1 MLLLAHME
9 LLATGIELVTL
20 ILGVS
25 KSNGIKTSA
34 NRTGILSMRRKCNLI
49 NTLLIQ
55 DWLRARRDVLL
66 LNAKSTWVH
75 ALLHT
80 FMNGR
85 SGNLLGMSHLLHLW
99 HINRLVM
106 LVMVHVCVLTLLLL
120 LLLLLSFSFAT
131 VVVFFIGCAT
141 IVLHSFFS
149 GILLSN
155 ANLLFPPLPFRGL
168 LLLLSPPLNITDPNV
183 RIPSLSEDDDDV
195 VVPVPVGGTSN
206 RIPTCK

>member
-1 MLLLAHME
+1 MAIEAASAHGDPGHFNSF
-9 LLATGIELVTL
+9 LFHLNSI
-20 ILGVS
+20 
-25 KSNGIKTSA
+25 KSNAQQSLN
-34 NRTGILSMRRKCNLI
+34 NRPSLFPCEIINSSPTLCAMCPNL
-49 NTLLIQ
+49 
-55 DWLRARRDVLL
+55 
-66 LNAKSTWVH
+66 
-75 ALLHT
+75 
-80 FMNGR
+80 FC
-85 SGNLLGMSHLLHLW
+85 GNRWRVVVS
-99 HINRLVM
+99 NFFS
-106 LVMVHVCVLTLLLL
+106 LLL